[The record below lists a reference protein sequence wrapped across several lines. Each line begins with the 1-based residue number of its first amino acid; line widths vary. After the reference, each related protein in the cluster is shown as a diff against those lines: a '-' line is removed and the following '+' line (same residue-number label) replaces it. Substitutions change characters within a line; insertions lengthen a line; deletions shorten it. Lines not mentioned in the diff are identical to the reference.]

1 MPWGIAAAQEGV
13 GGALQPFSGSAQL
26 NEAHESSVPQQG
38 SWGKQALMEGQ
49 EKRLSLRGLWGG
61 VSCSEFS
68 LTQFLRHLHQG
79 SPSVKVLGEVWG
91 SV

>member
-13 GGALQPFSGSAQL
+13 GGALQPYGSAQL
-26 NEAHESSVPQQG
+26 NEAHRVFSSSARELGETGPHGG
-38 SWGKQALMEGQ
+38 SGT
-49 EKRLSLRGLWGG
+49 RLSLRGLWGG